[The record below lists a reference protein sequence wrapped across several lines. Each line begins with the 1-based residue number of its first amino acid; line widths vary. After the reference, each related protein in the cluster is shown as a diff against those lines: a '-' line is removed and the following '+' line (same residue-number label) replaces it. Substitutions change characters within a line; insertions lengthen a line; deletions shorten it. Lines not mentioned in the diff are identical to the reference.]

1 MDLEK
6 KLTYSL
12 IRAVVYLFELLPLAW
27 AVRFGRVLGS
37 LFYRLDLR
45 HRRIT
50 LGNLQRALGRE
61 CSDEELRDIAKR
73 AYRNLGA
80 SVAEIMKVGV
90 LSPERVTRW
99 VDLEGLDHYEQAAAK
114 GRGVLF
120 VTAHFGNWE
129 LMPIAFSMRGH
140 RLFGVARPLDN
151 PYLDRLVRMR
161 RERWGNQI
169 LSKYGALQEVRRLL
183 AQGEAVGFLLDQN
196 VSGRG
201 GVFVPFFDQPAST
214 NKSLALLAL
223 RTGAPVLPAFIL
235 REKER
240 HRVVIEKEVELV
252 RTADLA
258 ADVLENTAR
267 LTQIIEAYIRR
278 YPDHWLWMH
287 RRWKTQPAGQKVRRS
302 TF

>member
-201 GVFVPFFDQPAST
+201 GSLSPSSTSPHRPIRAWRCSPFGR
-214 NKSLALLAL
+214 AL
-223 RTGAPVLPAFIL
+223 RFSRPSSCGRKSAIAWLL
-235 REKER
+235 R
-240 HRVVIEKEVELV
+240 
-252 RTADLA
+252 
-258 ADVLENTAR
+258 
-267 LTQIIEAYIRR
+267 
-278 YPDHWLWMH
+278 
-287 RRWKTQPAGQKVRRS
+287 RRWSWSAPRIWQPTCWRIRPG
-302 TF
+302 